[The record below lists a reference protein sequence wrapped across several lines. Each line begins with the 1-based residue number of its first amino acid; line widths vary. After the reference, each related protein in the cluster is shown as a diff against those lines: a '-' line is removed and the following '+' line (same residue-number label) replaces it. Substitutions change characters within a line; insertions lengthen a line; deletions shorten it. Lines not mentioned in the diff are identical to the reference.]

1 MDLSENPWCQDE
13 YKNPNLEELLEFLL
27 HKDKKSVKVSALETK
42 SKEERIAEK
51 LALAKAAAE
60 EKQNTTKTASFTSS
74 KKQKYLLKICGCE
87 SSLSVIKMDALCSN
101 MTRNDAFIFDSIR
114 RIYVWLDIEVN
125 TYKRDKALYLATIL
139 SVEFDVQI
147 KVVDRN
153 RPNPSLEV
161 EFWDDFGGK
170 NDFIQPKSSAL
181 DEELSKDSDNF
192 RIFTIDDYNDN
203 GDCEIKEIEVR
214 PISKTM
220 LRSVSCVVLDDTR
233 DVYVWKGSNT
243 TDSCFSTASF
253 KAESLTGEG
262 ERPECCGILYEFEG
276 YEKTLFI
283 EHFPDW
289 RDNLWNSTEQERLD
303 AMERKR
309 HMEEEETRKET
320 EMLRSQ
326 GVFTNEVAREATK
339 SSPSPLPATERDD
352 FVHKIHAPFYIYFI
366 FINKGRRIVQKR
378 P

>member
-1 MDLSENPWCQDE
+1 MTSLDLSENPWCQDE
-13 YKNPNLEELLEFLL
+13 YRNPNIKELLVFISRKER
-27 HKDKKSVKVSALETK
+27 KSVTVSALETK
-42 SKEERIAEK
+42 TKDERIAEN
-51 LALAKAAAE
+51 LATAKAVAAE
-60 EKQNTTKTASFTSS
+60 KMSTANTASFSS
-74 KKQKYLLKICGCE
+74 FKKQKYLLKVCGCE
-87 SSLSVIKMDALCSN
+87 SSLAVIKMDALSSN
-101 MTRNDAFIFDSIR
+101 MTRNDAFIFDSMR
-114 RIYVWLDIEVN
+114 KIYVWLDIEVN

-139 SVEFDVQI
+139 SVEFNVQV

-153 RPNPSLEV
+153 RPNPSLEI

-170 NDFIQPKSSAL
+170 DNFIQPTSSLL
-181 DEELSKDSDNF
+181 DEELSRDYENF
-192 RIFTIDDYNDN
+192 RIFTVDDYNDN
-203 GDCEIKEIEVR
+203 GDCTISEIEAR

-253 KAESLTGEG
+253 KAESLTSEG

-289 RDNLWNSTEQERLD
+289 RDNLWNSTEQERRD

-309 HMEEEETRKET
+309 HIEEEETRKET
-320 EMLRSQ
+320 QLLRSQ
-326 GVFTNEVAREATK
+326 GVFIDESVKTVKMNT
-339 SSPSPLPATERDD
+339 PSPLPFTDNRDH
-352 FVHKIHAPFYIYFI
+352 FVF
-366 FINKGRRIVQKR
+366 
-378 P
+378 